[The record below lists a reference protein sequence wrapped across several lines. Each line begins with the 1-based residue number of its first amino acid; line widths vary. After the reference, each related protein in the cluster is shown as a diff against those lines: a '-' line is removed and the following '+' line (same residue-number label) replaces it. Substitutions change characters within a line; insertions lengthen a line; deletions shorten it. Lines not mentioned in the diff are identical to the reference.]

1 MNTTRNAYQLTGDV
15 LRHASKI
22 TGVPVARL
30 MAHAIITTDAARIV
44 ETYYTGPVS
53 EHIADA
59 IAGWNT
65 DDLVAQIRSTDWS

>member
-44 ETYYTGPVS
+44 ETYYTGP
-53 EHIADA
+53 ETADA